1 MKRLSLW
8 FASISLSL
16 CLGLGDSIWGNGALM
31 ALSDPTATAVGDL
44 LTVVVRQ
51 SSTATKNQNR
61 NTSKK
66 SNVSAKINSFLFS
79 PAASSAF
86 TKGGNFPALNA
97 ETENKFEGGGEVSD
111 VAVITD
117 RFTVRVVDVLPNGNL
132 LVEGR
137 RSTTV
142 SGEISTIVLRAAV
155 RKADVFP
162 DNTVQSTQLADL
174 TLRYEN
180 KGNLNDSQK
189 RGWFGWAWDKLN
201 PL

>member
-1 MKRLSLW
+1 MKPLSL
-8 FASISLSL
+8 SLVSLWMSL
-16 CLGLGDSIWGNGALM
+16 CLGLGDSLWKEGSVM
-31 ALSDPTATAVGDL
+31 ALSDPTATSVGDL
-44 LTVVVRQ
+44 LTIVVKQ
-51 SSTATKNQNR
+51 TSTATKNQNR
-61 NTSKK
+61 NTNKK
-66 SNVSAKINSFLFS
+66 SKVNAKISSFLFS
-79 PAASSAF
+79 PTASSAL
-86 TKGGNFPALNA
+86 TKAGQFPALSA
-97 ETENKFEGGGEVSD
+97 ETDNSFEGGGQVSD

-142 SGEISTIVLRAAV
+142 SGEASTIILRAAV

-162 DNTVQSTQLADL
+162 DNTVFSTQLADL

-180 KGNLNDSQK
+180 KGNLNDAQK
-189 RGWFGWAWDKLN
+189 RGWFGWFWDKVN

>member
-1 MKRLSLW
+1 MKQLSW
-8 FASISLSL
+8 WSASL
-16 CLGLGDSIWGNGALM
+16 CLCFSLAWGDSLWREGALM
-31 ALSDPTATAVGDL
+31 VVSDPVATAVGDL
-44 LTVVVRQ
+44 LTVIVKQ
-51 SSTATKNQNR
+51 SSTATKNQKR

-66 SNVSAKINSFLFS
+66 SDVNAQIESFLFS
-79 PAASSAF
+79 PTASSAF
-86 TKGGNFPALNA
+86 TKGGKFPALKA
-97 ETENKFEGGGEVSD
+97 STENSFEGGGQVSD

-142 SGEISTIVLRAAV
+142 SGEVSTIVLRAAV

-162 DNTVQSTQLADL
+162 DNTVASTQLADL
-174 TLRYEN
+174 TMRYEN
-180 KGNLNDSQK
+180 KGNLNDSQ
-189 RGWFGWAWDKLN
+189 RQGWFNWFWGKIN